1 LVLLDVVRRHGI
13 PGLIFSSTCATYG
26 MPERLPVTEQTPQ
39 RPINPYGET
48 KLFIE
53 RALHWYH
60 EAHGMRSVA
69 LRYFNAAGA
78 DPDAEIGEQHD
89 PETHLVPLLIDAAR
103 GNSVFEV
110 FGTDH
115 PTPDGTCV
123 RDYIHVTDLA
133 RAHVAALRYLA
144 DGGDIPAF
152 NLGTGQGHSIREMM
166 RAVQDSS
173 GRPVPHREIPRRV
186 GDPPSLV
193 ADSSLA
199 RANPW
204 LDPPAFRSRHHL

>member
-1 LVLLDVVRRHGI
+1 MRNPERYFDNNVRKSLVLLDVGPRHGV

-60 EAHGMRSVA
+60 EAHGLRSVA

-78 DPDAEIGEQHD
+78 DPDVEIGEDHD
-89 PETHLVPLLIDAAR
+89 PETHLVPLVLDAAR
-103 GNSVFEV
+103 GEREAITV
-110 FGTDH
+110 FGTDYE
-115 PTPDGTCV
+115 TPDGTCV

-133 RAHVAALRYLA
+133 KAHVLALKALEQGLTHR
-144 DGGDIPAF
+144 AF
-152 NLGTGQGHSIREMM
+152 NLGNGHGYSVREVIASVE
-166 RAVQDSS
+166 RIT
-173 GRPVPHREIPRRV
+173 GRPVPVKFGERRP
-186 GDPPSLV
+186 GDPAQLIS
-193 ADSSLA
+193 
-199 RANPW
+199 
-204 LDPPAFRSRHHL
+204 